1 MARLTLLTSFCFLS
15 VLAMSARAIPEDD
28 KDEPVF
34 RGKKSAEWL
43 AILRDDKH
51 PNRRRAAL
59 IALSAFGPKAKFVIP
74 AVSETLRKDESE
86 EVRAAAA
93 QQLGN
98 FIPPAF
104 AEKTDIR
111 SGLEALTEALRVD
124 KADSVREASAASLG
138 KIGVEARASVPSLAA
153 ALKDK
158 HAGTSAAAAESLAAL
173 AEVARSATPALIE
186 TLKDKDA
193 DRFARGFAAI
203 ALIRIG
209 GSETGLAAPALTEAV
224 ADAKAPTTLRE
235 TSARLL
241 GQLGKDAAVAVPALA
256 AALKDKSVEI
266 RRAAAGS
273 LAQLGPLSKEALPDL
288 EAAIKDKD
296 KNVRCSAI
304 YALGSLG
311 KDAAKTVPMLAGCVR
326 ENIVEIRLAAIRA
339 LGNIGVDSKEAKNA
353 LLDAAR
359 ESQTDIRE
367 AATEALK
374 KIQMPQAPTEK
385 K

>member
-1 MARLTLLTSFCFLS
+1 MARLVLVASFCFLS
-15 VLAMSARAIPEDD
+15 ACALSAKALADD
-28 KDEPVF
+28 EKDEPVF

-43 AILRDDKH
+43 AILRGDKQ
-51 PNRRRAAL
+51 PTRRRAAL
-59 IALSAFGPKAKFVIP
+59 IALNAFGPKAKFVIP

-86 EVRAAAA
+86 EVRTAAA
-93 QQLGN
+93 QLLGN
-98 FIPPAF
+98 FIPPAL
-104 AEKTDIR
+104 AEKADIR
-111 SGLEALTEALRVD
+111 SGLEALTVALRVD
-124 KADSVREASAASLG
+124 KADRVREASAASLG
-138 KIGVEARASVPSLAA
+138 KIGVEARAAVPSLAA

-158 HAGTSAAAAESLAAL
+158 HAGTSAAAAESLAAM
-173 AEVARSATPALIE
+173 AEVARSAAPALIE

-209 GSETGLAAPALTEAV
+209 GSESGLATPALTEAV
-224 ADAKAPTTLRE
+224 ADAKAPTALRE
-235 TSARLL
+235 TSVRLL
-241 GQLGKDAAVAVPALA
+241 GQLGKDAQPAVPTLA
-256 AALKDKSVEI
+256 RALKDKSVEI
-266 RRAAAGS
+266 RRAAAGA
-273 LAQLGPLSKEALPDL
+273 LAELGPLSKEALPDL
-288 EAAIKDKD
+288 EAAVKDKD

-304 YALGSLG
+304 YALGSFG

-326 ENIVEIRLAAIRA
+326 ENIVEIRLAAIRS

-367 AATEALK
+367 AATDALK
-374 KIQMPQAPTEK
+374 KLQTPKAGAEK